1 LTGFPGR
8 KPIPKVKTMQ
18 KQRIVSLFR
27 LPGWLWSR
35 AACQALG
42 LALMLALTGSVQI
55 APQQTKPR
63 LPPPPLPN
71 LTSPPASAIHQS
83 DDTDIRETIEADQQ
97 LRALNDARQK
107 SMVADAARLLK
118 LAGGTLTPA
127 ELRKVAEIEKL
138 AHNVKEKMS
147 YPVTGMQ
154 ASR

>member
-1 LTGFPGR
+1 
-8 KPIPKVKTMQ
+8 MQ

-118 LAGGTLTPA
+118 LAGELNAEVGSANPGTLTPA

>member
-1 LTGFPGR
+1 
-8 KPIPKVKTMQ
+8 MQ

-83 DDTDIRETIEADQQ
+83 DDTDIRETIEADQK

-107 SMVADAARLLK
+107 SMVADAAKLLK
-118 LAGGTLTPA
+118 LAGELNAEVGSANPGTLTPA